1 MEGRRALT
9 AEVFITQIAAVTP
22 LGEGPDELFAGLME
36 NRSGICKITRFDT
49 EKLAGSFGGIIQ
61 SLDGSNDKPLIL
73 GLTDMLL
80 DQFGP
85 VDADTRLIVAST
97 KAGIEN
103 MAKFTIPD
111 MVAEKI
117 FLSGLTD
124 YISRKLKLK
133 DAGININAA
142 CASATIAI
150 AKGAALI
157 RAGAADAVLV
167 CCMDVVSRFVFTGFS
182 ALGAMS
188 HEPARPFDKHRNG
201 LNLGEGAAAV
211 LLMNKRKTEESKNQQ
226 LSKVSGWG
234 IAGDAGHLTAP
245 ARNGSGLKKAIK
257 AACRMAG
264 IDPVD
269 ICAVNTH
276 GTGTVYNDAMELEV
290 LNSLFDPDRTAAN
303 SIKGAIGHTLGAAGG
318 IETVLCV
325 KMIEK
330 GTMVPTKGL
339 RTPEKK
345 AGKMILREPKIMT
358 DSRIL
363 TINSGFGGIN
373 AALLIEKVS

>member
-1 MEGRRALT
+1 MT

-133 DAGININAA
+133 GAGININAA

-167 CCMDVVSRFVFTGFS
+167 
-182 ALGAMS
+182 
-188 HEPARPFDKHRNG
+188 
-201 LNLGEGAAAV
+201 
-211 LLMNKRKTEESKNQQ
+211 
-226 LSKVSGWG
+226 
-234 IAGDAGHLTAP
+234 
-245 ARNGSGLKKAIK
+245 
-257 AACRMAG
+257 
-264 IDPVD
+264 
-269 ICAVNTH
+269 
-276 GTGTVYNDAMELEV
+276 
-290 LNSLFDPDRTAAN
+290 
-303 SIKGAIGHTLGAAGG
+303 
-318 IETVLCV
+318 
-325 KMIEK
+325 
-330 GTMVPTKGL
+330 
-339 RTPEKK
+339 
-345 AGKMILREPKIMT
+345 
-358 DSRIL
+358 
-363 TINSGFGGIN
+363 
-373 AALLIEKVS
+373 